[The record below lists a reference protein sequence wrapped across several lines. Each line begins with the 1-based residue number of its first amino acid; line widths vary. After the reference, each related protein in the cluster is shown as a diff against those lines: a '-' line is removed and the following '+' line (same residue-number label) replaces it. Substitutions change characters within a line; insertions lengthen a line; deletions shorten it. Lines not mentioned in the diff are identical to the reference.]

1 MPRKSRLFLPGQPQ
15 HIVVRGHNRDP
26 IVARRIDYQTFVAL
40 LGNAM
45 TRYDLALHAWVLMTN
60 HIHLLA
66 TPGGQHCIPRAMQ
79 WLGAHYAQYFNK
91 CYRRRGSLW
100 EGRYKASLVDR
111 DRYLLLCYRY
121 IEMNP
126 VRAGMVPTPGAYPWS
141 SYRQNAGTEA
151 EGVGAIAPTP
161 DSRAGTEAEGV
172 GADAPTSELPRLTP
186 HALFLALG
194 RTDQQR
200 QKAYRALF
208 DEVLDRKTL
217 TEFRRGTEKQRPVGN
232 PEFLLRV
239 ARMRGTS

>member
-1 MPRKSRLFLPGQPQ
+1 MPRKTRLFLPHQPQ

-26 IVARRIDYQTFVAL
+26 IVARRIDYQTFVEFL
-40 LGNAM
+40 DCAM

-60 HIHLLA
+60 HVHLLV
-66 TPGGQHCIPRAMQ
+66 TPGEQLCIPRAMQ
-79 WLGAHYAQYFNK
+79 WLGSHYAQYFNK

-100 EGRYKASLVDR
+100 EGRYKASLVDT

-126 VRAGMVPTPGAYPWS
+126 VRAGMVSTPGAYPWS
-141 SYRQNAGTEA
+141 SYRQNA
-151 EGVGAIAPTP
+151 EGVGAGAPTP
-161 DSRAGTEAEGV
+161 EIS
-172 GADAPTSELPRLTP
+172 P

-200 QKAYRALF
+200 QKVYRALF
-208 DEVLDRKTL
+208 DEVLDRKML
-217 TEFRRGTEKQRPVGN
+217 TEFRRGVEKQRPVGS

-239 ARMRGTS
+239 ARMRGSLRRGRSECSDP

>member
-1 MPRKSRLFLPGQPQ
+1 MPRKTRLFLPNQPQ

-26 IVARRIDYQTFVAL
+26 IVARRIDYQTFVEFL
-40 LGNAM
+40 NGAM

-60 HIHLLA
+60 HIHLLV
-66 TPGGQHCIPRAMQ
+66 TPGEQHCIPRAMQ

-100 EGRYKASLVDR
+100 EGRYKVSLVDT

-126 VRAGMVPTPGAYPWS
+126 VRAGMVATPGAYPWS
-141 SYRQNAGTEA
+141 SYRQNAGIEA
-151 EGVGAIAPTP
+151 EGVGANAPTP
-161 DSRAGTEAEGV
+161 DSPDSTRGVRAFALTPEI
-172 GADAPTSELPRLTP
+172 TP

-194 RTDQQR
+194 QTNQQR

-208 DEVLDRKTL
+208 DEILDRKTL
-217 TEFRRGTEKQRPVGN
+217 TEFRRGMEKQRPVGN
-232 PEFLLRV
+232 PGFLLRV
-239 ARMRGTS
+239 ARMRGT